1 MVYLLLMPWKFR
13 MLQHC
18 RIASTLRDI
27 QEVRGKAAISSFWI
41 SYDFLLRAS
50 EFRSQG
56 KCFPLRQDIS
66 FWIIPKSPRNVNT
79 VRLLEGFDG
88 FQSHTA
94 KPQVLNRNIKNMQN
108 KLVAFSLLY
117 AVCTWNG
124 HWMFSS
130 CKLLYYHNQLKF
142 PPNSLISLIAS
153 NVFGTSISPCCLAK
167 ELYVIGMT
175 LMLEIRLQCL

>member
-94 KPQVLNRNIKNMQN
+94 KPQVLNRNIKKYAEQTGSVFFAVCSMHVERTLDVFFLQT
-108 KLVAFSLLY
+108 SLLSQSVEVP
-117 AVCTWNG
+117 A
-124 HWMFSS
+124 
-130 CKLLYYHNQLKF
+130 
-142 PPNSLISLIAS
+142 
-153 NVFGTSISPCCLAK
+153 
-167 ELYVIGMT
+167 
-175 LMLEIRLQCL
+175 